1 MALVTPQNSVNVG
14 KLYAVLQPPAR
25 GAGYELPAVSH
36 KGFTA
41 LVSPATRVAAEHGPA
56 MTDLSLTAG
65 SETHAA
71 HVKDLMFVSHKIPPW
86 PTSPSPCFRT
96 SNADF
101 AVPGYDTT
109 SWRIEQG
116 KQTMI

>member
-1 MALVTPQNSVNVG
+1 MALVTPQHSVNVG

-41 LVSPATRVAAEHGPA
+41 LVSPAARVAVEHRPIV
-56 MTDLSLTAG
+56 TDLGLIAG

-71 HVKDLMFVSHKIPPW
+71 HIKDLMFLSHNIPPGQ
-86 PTSPSPCFRT
+86 PLRRPASVRLMLASQYPVIIQQAGASSKESKR
-96 SNADF
+96 
-101 AVPGYDTT
+101 
-109 SWRIEQG
+109 
-116 KQTMI
+116 